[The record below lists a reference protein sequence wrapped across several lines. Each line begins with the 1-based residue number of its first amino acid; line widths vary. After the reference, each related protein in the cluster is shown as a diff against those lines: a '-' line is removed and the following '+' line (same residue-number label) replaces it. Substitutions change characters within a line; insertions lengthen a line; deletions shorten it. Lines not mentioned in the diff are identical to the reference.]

1 MFYFSYFARVYIFFS
16 FYRQKHQHNTIGYYT
31 CLQSRG
37 QIFQINILNIYSR
50 IPYEWKQLLFIIIVN
65 IIIIIIMVV
74 ITEISLGRPKVT
86 EF

>member
-1 MFYFSYFARVYIFFS
+1 MSGS
-16 FYRQKHQHNTIGYYT
+16 N
-31 CLQSRG
+31 L
-37 QIFQINILNIYSR
+37 
-50 IPYEWKQLLFIIIVN
+50 LLFIIIVN